1 MKVIDVEFNDINGGS
16 FSVSAVKKVSSRYSN
31 TEKINDILDHEISL
45 GLEGLD
51 CYKDF
56 VGRVEA
62 AKTELVD
69 FLQKAKNEGKKV
81 AGLGASTKGNV
92 LLQYYGINQDLLPV
106 IGDVNPDKHDSFTP
120 GTLIPITSEEQV
132 LNSNPDFLLILPWHF
147 KKFFES
153 NPKMKGRTLVFPLP
167 RLTFVDV

>member
-1 MKVIDVEFNDINGGS
+1 M
-16 FSVSAVKKVSSRYSN
+16 
-31 TEKINDILDHEISL
+31 
-45 GLEGLD
+45 
-51 CYKDF
+51 
-56 VGRVEA
+56 
-62 AKTELVD
+62 
-69 FLQKAKNEGKKV
+69 
-81 AGLGASTKGNV
+81 
-92 LLQYYGINQDLLPV
+92 